1 MARQKLRSNSA
12 FACLL
17 VTAAVLVTAS
27 SVQAQLPSLWLLEHD
42 SLAPG
47 NSAIIRLDGSA
58 ALQTTG
64 IDMGFVRS
72 LLLGGYLDDARIEKT
87 FERLHEYTYGGAGLG
102 AGINLYSMAGRV
114 LGHDDLGLHVRATHV
129 VDLHGSMR
137 KSAFDL
143 AFRGNA
149 HLEGQRADAGLFYQ
163 QTVFQKYGIGVFSRS
178 SMSEV
183 SLSFVNGQSFERL
196 FAKKAE
202 FTTYEGVDSLKLDYN
217 ATYMRSDTSTRGFAV
232 SEGQGFSLDAAFN
245 IGLVTI
251 SVQHLGLV
259 RWNGNFETYD
269 YDSSYVWNGID
280 ITDIASLTGDTPE
293 IDQRLDS
300 LQVSPNR
307 GARWMPLPA
316 MAEIRLI
323 SMFRKQ
329 FYSEGGIR
337 LRYNLVGLPEVFAAA
352 GIKPWKHHLLC
363 ARATAG
369 GYGRLRAGIEY
380 QWMHPG
386 GTFLRLGTDN
396 APGFVSEWARGTGLF
411 LTFAKII

>member
-1 MARQKLRSNSA
+1 MPRQKLKSNNA

-17 VTAAVLVTAS
+17 VTVAMLAPAL
-27 SVQAQLPSLWLLEHD
+27 SVQAQLPSLWLLERD
-42 SLAPG
+42 SLAAG
-47 NSAIIRLDGSA
+47 NCAIIRLDGAA

-64 IDMGFVRS
+64 IDMGFART
-72 LLLGGYLDDARIEKT
+72 LLLGGYLDDARIDKT
-87 FERLHEYTYGGAGLG
+87 FEKLHEYTYGGAGMA
-102 AGINLYSMAGRV
+102 AGISLYSIAGRV
-114 LGHDDLGLHVRATHV
+114 LGLDDLGLHVRAAHV

-163 QTVFQKYGIGVFSRS
+163 QTAFQKYGIGVFSRS

-232 SEGQGFSLDAAFN
+232 SEGQGFSLDASFN
-245 IGLVTI
+245 IGLVSIT
-251 SVQHLGLV
+251 VQHLGLV
-259 RWNGNFETYD
+259 RWNSNFETYD
-269 YDSSYVWNGID
+269 YDSSYVWNGFD

-293 IDQRLDS
+293 INQRLDS
-300 LQVSPNR
+300 LQVSPTR
-307 GARWMPLPA
+307 GSRWLPLPA
-316 MAEIRLI
+316 TAEIRLI
-323 SMFRKQ
+323 SMLRKQ
-329 FYSEGGIR
+329 VYTEGGIR

-352 GIKPWKHHLLC
+352 GIKPWKHHLFC
-363 ARATAG
+363 VRAIAG

-396 APGFVSEWARGTGLF
+396 AAGFVSEWALGTGLF